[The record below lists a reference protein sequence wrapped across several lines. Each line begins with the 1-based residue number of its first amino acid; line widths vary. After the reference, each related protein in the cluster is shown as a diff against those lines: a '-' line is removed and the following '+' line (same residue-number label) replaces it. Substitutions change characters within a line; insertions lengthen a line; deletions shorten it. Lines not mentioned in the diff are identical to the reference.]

1 MDSRRFD
8 RTPKGHSEIS
18 QGNKSLKGKLRTV
31 LFLIDAGKT
40 ADDLQRQILL
50 IGAPADSIAQLV
62 TAGYVAEVGK
72 VGAPPADGAGPT
84 DDRVANFRVAQAFMN
99 ETIVDAL
106 GIRAF
111 DSRASRCA
119 TVTTWSRCC
128 RRTRR
133 RSKKLIAGDTRARQR
148 TRELRPS
155 PPQIL
160 PAAATRRECR
170 AEGRC
175 RRVGDGA
182 AAASPC

>member
-1 MDSRRFD
+1 MAMDSRRFD

-40 ADDLQRQILL
+40 ADDIQRQILL

-72 VGAPPADGAGPT
+72 MGAPPADGAGPT
-84 DDRVANFRVAQAFMN
+84 DDRVANFRVAKAFMN

-111 DSRASRCA
+111 GFTLRLERCA
-119 TVTTWSRCC
+119 TTDDLVALLPAYAEALL
-128 RRTRR
+128 
-133 RSKKLIAGDTRARQR
+133 KKLDRDATRALVER
-148 TRELRPS
+148 TREL
-155 PPQIL
+155 L
-160 PAAATRRECR
+160 AAAR
-170 AEGRC
+170 G
-175 RRVGDGA
+175 
-182 AAASPC
+182 